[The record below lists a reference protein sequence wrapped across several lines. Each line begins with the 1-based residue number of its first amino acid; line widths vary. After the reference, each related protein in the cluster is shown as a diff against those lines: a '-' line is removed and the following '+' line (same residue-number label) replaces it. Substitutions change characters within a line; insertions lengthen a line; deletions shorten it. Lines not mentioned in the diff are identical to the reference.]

1 MEEMKEKLIKVGVL
15 GIGGC
20 GGNILSDIFND
31 LKDLGL
37 NIDFSILNTDVQAL
51 HASMQEK
58 GFPKEFIHQI
68 GERSTGGLGAGSN
81 PEVGRSAAQEDIE
94 LIRNL
99 IADKDLILT
108 ITGLGG
114 GTGSGA
120 IPIIL
125 NETKDKGILTLC
137 WFVMPGDFEAYK
149 RNQIAKHAL
158 KEIDSL
164 ADSYIVISNDATE
177 SIIFKD
183 SMEEINKTI
192 SLSIQIVLEVLMR
205 SALINLDFADF
216 TTILKNGGRGLFAFG
231 SYDGENRGEK
241 VVKDLTKM
249 ALQPNANMKKIQK
262 AIVFVRGGA
271 DMRKDELKGIASSV
285 QKKLSEDALVILG
298 VALREGKQALEA
310 VFLGTMGSKDVQ
322 DS

>member
-20 GGNILSDIFND
+20 GGNILSDIYPS
-31 LKDLGL
+31 LQDLGL

-51 HASMQEK
+51 YASMQDK

-81 PEVGRSAAQEDIE
+81 PEVGKSAAQEDIE
-94 LIRNL
+94 LIRKL
-99 IADKDLILT
+99 IADKDLIIT

-125 NETKDKGILTLC
+125 NETRDKGVLTLG

-149 RNQIAKHAL
+149 RNQIAKQAL

-192 SLSIQIVLEVLMR
+192 SLSIQIVLEVLMK
-205 SALINLDFADF
+205 SELVNLDFADF
-216 TTILKNGGRGLFAFG
+216 RTILRDGGRGLFSFG
-231 SYDGENRGEK
+231 SYDGENRGER
-241 VVKDLTKM
+241 VVKDLVKL
-249 ALQPNANMKKIQK
+249 ALQPNANMKKVQK
-262 AIVFVRGGA
+262 AIVFVRGGS

-298 VALREGKQALEA
+298 VALREGKQSLEA
-310 VFLGTMGSKDVQ
+310 VFLGTMGTKGV
-322 DS
+322 